1 LIHTSGIKN
10 VMTERGGITE
20 MKTLKGIIT
29 LCCIAALGAGIVT
42 FSVNADTWNKKTI
55 ITITEPMQIPGA
67 TLTPGKYVFKLM
79 DSSSN
84 RHIVQVF
91 NEDEKSVIN
100 TILAIPNQR
109 LQPTGKSE
117 FGFWEVPA
125 GNTPALRSWF
135 YPGDNFGHEFA
146 YPKQEATKLSAMVK
160 EEVPSLSEEEYS
172 QATKAAPEQAAAEV
186 KTPEP
191 QPVTP
196 APEVAVAET
205 PKPVETPAVVEQTPA
220 TPAPDTTPRTEPVQP
235 RRTETVTAADAT
247 LPDTASPLPFLGLL
261 GSVLVGVGAV
271 LRSLR
276 SRLS

>member
-1 LIHTSGIKN
+1 
-10 VMTERGGITE
+10 
-20 MKTLKGIIT
+20 MKTLKAIIS
-29 LCCIAALGAGIVT
+29 LCCVAALGAGIVALT
-42 FSVNADTWNKKTI
+42 VNADAWNKKTI

-146 YPKQEATKLSAMVK
+146 YPKQEATKLSSVVK
-160 EEVPSLSEEEYS
+160 EEVPSVSEEEYAK
-172 QATKAAPEQAAAEV
+172 ATKVTPAPEPAAEV

-191 QPVTP
+191 QAAPP
-196 APEVAVAET
+196 APEVAVVET
-205 PKPVETPAVVEQTPA
+205 PKPVETPAVVESQPA
-220 TPAPDTTPRTEPVQP
+220 TPAPRTQPEPRRSEPV
-235 RRTETVTAADAT
+235 TTVDNT
-247 LPDTASPLPFLGLL
+247 LPATASPLPVLGLL
-261 GSVLVGVGAV
+261 GFLSVGFGAA

-276 SRLS
+276 SWLA

>member
-1 LIHTSGIKN
+1 
-10 VMTERGGITE
+10 

-29 LCCIAALGAGIVT
+29 LCCIAALGAGIAALNL
-42 FSVNADTWNKKTI
+42 NADAWNKKTV

-91 NEDEKSVIN
+91 TEDEKSVIN

-146 YPKQEATKLSAMVK
+146 YPKQEATKLSAVVK
-160 EEVPSLSEEEYS
+160 EEVPSVAEEEYT
-172 QATKAAPEQAAAEV
+172 QATKVTPAPEPAAEV

-191 QPVTP
+191 QPAP
-196 APEVAVAET
+196 AAPEVAVVET
-205 PKPVETPAVVEQTPA
+205 PKPVETPAAPA
-220 TPAPDTTPRTEPVQP
+220 RTEPAPEP
-235 RRTETVTAADAT
+235 RRSEPVAAADDT
-247 LPDTASPLPFLGLL
+247 LPATASPLPVLGLL
-261 GSVLVGVGAV
+261 GFLSVGFGAL
-271 LRSLR
+271 LRTLR
-276 SRLS
+276 SRLF

>member
-1 LIHTSGIKN
+1 
-10 VMTERGGITE
+10 
-20 MKTLKGIIT
+20 MKTLKAIIS
-29 LCCIAALGAGIVT
+29 LCCVAALGAGIAALT
-42 FSVNADTWNKKTI
+42 ANADAWNKKTI
-55 ITITEPMQIPGA
+55 ITINEPMQIPGA

-146 YPKQEATKLSAMVK
+146 YPKQEATKLSSVVK
-160 EEVPSLSEEEYS
+160 EEVPSVSEEDYA
-172 QATKAAPEQAAAEV
+172 QATKVTPAPEPAAEV

-191 QPVTP
+191 QAPP
-196 APEVAVAET
+196 AAEVAVVET
-205 PKPVETPAVVEQTPA
+205 PKPVEAPAVVEQPA
-220 TPAPDTTPRTEPVQP
+220 PTPAPQPVRRSEP
-235 RRTETVTAADAT
+235 AAVADDT
-247 LPDTASPLPFLGLL
+247 LPATASPLPVLGLL
-261 GSVLVGVGAV
+261 GFFFVGFGAL
-271 LRSLR
+271 LRTLR
-276 SRLS
+276 NRLS

>member
-1 LIHTSGIKN
+1 
-10 VMTERGGITE
+10 
-20 MKTLKGIIT
+20 MKTLKGIIS
-29 LCCIAALGAGIVT
+29 LCCIAALGAGIAALN
-42 FSVNADTWNKKTI
+42 VNADAWNKKTV

-91 NEDEKSVIN
+91 TEDEKSVIN

-146 YPKQEATKLSAMVK
+146 YPKQEATKLSAVVK
-160 EEVPSLSEEEYS
+160 EEVPSVAEEEYT
-172 QATKAAPEQAAAEV
+172 QATKVTPEPAAEV

-191 QPVTP
+191 QPAP
-196 APEVAVAET
+196 AAPEVAET
-205 PKPVETPAVVEQTPA
+205 PKPVETPAVVE
-220 TPAPDTTPRTEPVQP
+220 PAPAAPARTEPVEP
-235 RRTETVTAADAT
+235 RRSEPVAATDDT
-247 LPDTASPLPFLGLL
+247 LPATASPLPVLGLL
-261 GSVLVGVGAV
+261 GFLSVGFGAL
-271 LRSLR
+271 LRTLR
-276 SRLS
+276 SRLF

>member
-1 LIHTSGIKN
+1 
-10 VMTERGGITE
+10 

-29 LCCIAALGAGIVT
+29 LCCIAALGAGIAT
-42 FSVNADTWNKKTI
+42 FSVNADPWNKKTI
-55 ITITEPMQIPGA
+55 ITITEPLQIPGA

-135 YPGDNFGHEFA
+135 YPGDNFGQEFA
-146 YPKQEATKLSAMVK
+146 YPKQEATKLSALVK
-160 EEVPSLSEEEYS
+160 EEVPSLSDEEY
-172 QATKAAPEQAAAEV
+172 
-186 KTPEP
+186 
-191 QPVTP
+191 
-196 APEVAVAET
+196 
-205 PKPVETPAVVEQTPA
+205 
-220 TPAPDTTPRTEPVQP
+220 
-235 RRTETVTAADAT
+235 
-247 LPDTASPLPFLGLL
+247 
-261 GSVLVGVGAV
+261 
-271 LRSLR
+271 
-276 SRLS
+276 

>member
-1 LIHTSGIKN
+1 
-10 VMTERGGITE
+10 

-29 LCCIAALGAGIVT
+29 LCCIAAIGAGIAA
-42 FSVNADTWNKKTI
+42 SDVNADTWNKKTV
-55 ITITEPMQIPGA
+55 ITITESMQIPGA

-91 NEDEKSVIN
+91 NEDETSVIN

-109 LQPTGKSE
+109 LRPTGKSE

-135 YPGDNFGHEFA
+135 YPGDNFGQEFA

-160 EEVPSLSEEEYS
+160 EEVPSVSDEEFA
-172 QATKAAPEQAAAEV
+172 QATKVTPAPEPAAEV

-205 PKPVETPAVVEQTPA
+205 PKPVETPAVVA
-220 TPAPDTTPRTEPVQP
+220 TPAPDPAPRTEPVEP
-235 RRTETVTAADAT
+235 RRSEPVAAVDDT
-247 LPDTASPLPFLGLL
+247 LPATASPLPILGLL
-261 GSVLVGVGAV
+261 GFLFVGFGAI

-276 SRLS
+276 SGLS

>member
-1 LIHTSGIKN
+1 
-10 VMTERGGITE
+10 
-20 MKTLKGIIT
+20 MKTLKRIIT
-29 LCCIAALGAGIVT
+29 LCCIAALGAGIAALN
-42 FSVNADTWNKKTI
+42 VNADAWNKKTV

-91 NEDEKSVIN
+91 TEDEKSVIN
-100 TILAIPNQR
+100 TVLAIPNQR

-160 EEVPSLSEEEYS
+160 EEVPSVSDEEYA
-172 QATKAAPEQAAAEV
+172 QATKVTPAPEPAAEV

-196 APEVAVAET
+196 APEVAVAEA
-205 PKPVETPAVVEQTPA
+205 PKPVETPAPVA
-220 TPAPDTTPRTEPVQP
+220 APAPDPTPRTEPVEP
-235 RRTETVTAADAT
+235 RRSEPVAAVDDT
-247 LPDTASPLPFLGLL
+247 LPATASPLPVLGLL
-261 GSVLVGVGAV
+261 GFLSVGFGAI
-271 LRSLR
+271 LRSFR

>member
-1 LIHTSGIKN
+1 
-10 VMTERGGITE
+10 

-29 LCCIAALGAGIVT
+29 LCCIAALGAGIALN
-42 FSVNADTWNKKTI
+42 VNADAWNKKTI
-55 ITITEPMQIPGA
+55 ITISEPMQIPGA

-91 NEDEKSVIN
+91 TEDEKRVIN

-135 YPGDNFGHEFA
+135 YPGDNSGHEFA
-146 YPKQEATKLSAMVK
+146 YPKQEATKLSAVVK
-160 EEVPSLSEEEYS
+160 EEVPSLSDEEYA
-172 QATKAAPEQAAAEV
+172 QATKPAPAPEQV

-205 PKPVETPAVVEQTPA
+205 PKPVETPVVEQ
-220 TPAPDTTPRTEPVQP
+220 PAPAPVEATRSEP
-235 RRTETVTAADAT
+235 AAAVDDT
-247 LPDTASPLPFLGLL
+247 LPATASPLPVLGLL
-261 GSVLVGVGAV
+261 GFLFVGFGAL
-271 LRSLR
+271 LRTLR

>member
-1 LIHTSGIKN
+1 
-10 VMTERGGITE
+10 
-20 MKTLKGIIT
+20 MKTLKGIST
-29 LCCIAALGAGIVT
+29 LCCIAALGAGIGLN
-42 FSVNADTWNKKTI
+42 VNADAWNKKTI

-67 TLTPGKYVFKLM
+67 PLTPGKYVFKLM

-91 NEDEKSVIN
+91 TEDETSVIN

-135 YPGDNFGHEFA
+135 YPGDNLGHEFA
-146 YPKQEATKLSAMVK
+146 YPKQEATKLSAVVK
-160 EEVPSLSEEEYS
+160 EEVPSVAEQEYA
-172 QATKAAPEQAAAEV
+172 QATKVTPVAEQASTEV

-196 APEVAVAET
+196 SPQVAVAERR
-205 PKPVETPAVVEQTPA
+205 KPVETPAVVEQPA
-220 TPAPDTTPRTEPVQP
+220 TTPAPQPVEARRSEPV
-235 RRTETVTAADAT
+235 AAVDDT
-247 LPDTASPLPFLGLL
+247 LPATASPLPILGLL
-261 GSVLVGVGAV
+261 GFLSVGFGA
-271 LRSLR
+271 LMRTLR

>member
-1 LIHTSGIKN
+1 
-10 VMTERGGITE
+10 
-20 MKTLKGIIT
+20 MKSLKGIIT
-29 LCCIAALGAGIVT
+29 LCCIAALGAGIAALD
-42 FSVNADTWNKKTI
+42 VNADTWNKKTV

-91 NEDEKSVIN
+91 TEDEKSVIN

-109 LQPTGKSE
+109 LRPTGKSE

-135 YPGDNFGHEFA
+135 YPGDNSGQEFA
-146 YPKQEATKLSAMVK
+146 YPKQEATKLSAIVK
-160 EEVPSLSEEEYS
+160 EEVPSVSDEEYA
-172 QATKAAPEQAAAEV
+172 QATKVTPAPEPAAAEV

-205 PKPVETPAVVEQTPA
+205 PKPVETPAVVEQPAA
-220 TPAPDTTPRTEPVQP
+220 TPAPAPVETRRSEPV
-235 RRTETVTAADAT
+235 AAVDDT
-247 LPDTASPLPFLGLL
+247 LPATASPLPVLGLL
-261 GSVLVGVGAV
+261 GFLFVGFGAI
-271 LRSLR
+271 LRALR

>member
-1 LIHTSGIKN
+1 
-10 VMTERGGITE
+10 

-29 LCCIAALGAGIVT
+29 LCCIAALGAGIAALN
-42 FSVNADTWNKKTI
+42 VNADAWNKKTI

-91 NEDEKSVIN
+91 TEDEKRVIN
-100 TILAIPNQR
+100 TILAIPNLR

-125 GNTPALRSWF
+125 GSTPALRSWF
-135 YPGDNFGHEFA
+135 YPGDNSGHEFA
-146 YPKQEATKLSAMVK
+146 YPKQEATKLSAVVK
-160 EEVPSLSEEEYS
+160 EEVPSLSEAEYT
-172 QATKAAPEQAAAEV
+172 QATKVTPAPEQAEV

-205 PKPVETPAVVEQTPA
+205 PKPVETPAVVETPAA
-220 TPAPDTTPRTEPVQP
+220 TPAPQPEP
-235 RRTETVTAADAT
+235 RRSEPAASVNDT
-247 LPDTASPLPFLGLL
+247 LPATASPLPVLGLL
-261 GSVLVGVGAV
+261 GFLSVGFGGL
-271 LRSLR
+271 LRTLR

>member
-1 LIHTSGIKN
+1 
-10 VMTERGGITE
+10 

-29 LCCIAALGAGIVT
+29 LCCIAALGAGIAALN
-42 FSVNADTWNKKTI
+42 VNADAWNKKTI

-91 NEDEKSVIN
+91 TEDEKRVIN
-100 TILAIPNQR
+100 TILAIPNLR

-125 GNTPALRSWF
+125 GSTPALRSWF
-135 YPGDNFGHEFA
+135 YPGDNSGHEFA
-146 YPKQEATKLSAMVK
+146 YPKQEATKLSAVVK
-160 EEVPSLSEEEYS
+160 EEVPSLSEAEYV
-172 QATKAAPEQAAAEV
+172 QATKVTPATEQAEV

-205 PKPVETPAVVEQTPA
+205 PKPVETPAVVE
-220 TPAPDTTPRTEPVQP
+220 TPAPQPEP
-235 RRTETVTAADAT
+235 RRSEPAASVNDT
-247 LPDTASPLPFLGLL
+247 LPATASPLPVLGLL
-261 GSVLVGVGAV
+261 GFLFVGFGAL
-271 LRSLR
+271 LRTLR
-276 SRLS
+276 SRLF

>member
-1 LIHTSGIKN
+1 
-10 VMTERGGITE
+10 
-20 MKTLKGIIT
+20 MKTLKAIIT
-29 LCCIAALGAGIVT
+29 LCCIAAIGAGIAALDVT
-42 FSVNADTWNKKTI
+42 ADTWNKKTV

-91 NEDEKSVIN
+91 NEDETSVIN

-109 LQPTGKSE
+109 LRPTGKSE

-135 YPGDNFGHEFA
+135 YPGDNFGQEFA
-146 YPKQEATKLSAMVK
+146 YPKQEATKLSAVVK
-160 EEVPSLSEEEYS
+160 EEVPSLSDEDYA
-172 QATKAAPEQAAAEV
+172 QATKAPEPAATAEV

-191 QPVTP
+191 APP
-196 APEVAVAET
+196 APEVAVVET
-205 PKPVETPAVVEQTPA
+205 PKPVETPAVVE
-220 TPAPDTTPRTEPVQP
+220 PAPAAPRSEPVA
-235 RRTETVTAADAT
+235 AADDT
-247 LPDTASPLPFLGLL
+247 LPATASPLPVLGLL
-261 GSVLVGVGAV
+261 GFLSVGLGGL
-271 LRSLR
+271 LRTLR

>member
-1 LIHTSGIKN
+1 
-10 VMTERGGITE
+10 

-29 LCCIAALGAGIVT
+29 LCCIAALGAGIAT
-42 FSVNADTWNKKTI
+42 FTINADTWNKKTI

-91 NEDEKSVIN
+91 TEDEKSVIN

-135 YPGDNFGHEFA
+135 YPGDNSGHEFA
-146 YPKQEATKLSAMVK
+146 YPKQEATKLSAVVK
-160 EEVPSLSEEEYS
+160 EEVPSLSEEEYT
-172 QATKAAPEQAAAEV
+172 QATKVTPAPEPAVAEV

-205 PKPVETPAVVEQTPA
+205 PKPVETPAVVE
-220 TPAPDTTPRTEPVQP
+220 PAPAAPARTEPVEP
-235 RRTETVTAADAT
+235 RRSEPVAATDDT
-247 LPDTASPLPFLGLL
+247 LPATASPLPVLGLL
-261 GSVLVGVGAV
+261 GFLFVGFGAI

>member
-1 LIHTSGIKN
+1 
-10 VMTERGGITE
+10 

-29 LCCIAALGAGIVT
+29 LCCIAALGAGIAT
-42 FSVNADTWNKKTI
+42 FSVNADTWNKKTV
-55 ITITEPMQIPGA
+55 ITITDAMQIPGA
-67 TLTPGKYVFKLM
+67 TLTPGKYVLKLM

-91 NEDEKSVIN
+91 TEDEKSVIN

-109 LQPTGKSE
+109 LRPTGKSE

-160 EEVPSLSEEEYS
+160 EEVPSVSDEEFA
-172 QATKAAPEQAAAEV
+172 QATKVTPAPEPVAEV

-196 APEVAVAET
+196 APEVAVAEA
-205 PKPVETPAVVEQTPA
+205 PKPVETPAPVA
-220 TPAPDTTPRTEPVQP
+220 APAPDPTPRTEPVEP
-235 RRTETVTAADAT
+235 RRSEPVAAVDDT
-247 LPDTASPLPFLGLL
+247 LPATASPLPVLGLL
-261 GSVLVGVGAV
+261 GFLSVGFGAI
-271 LRSLR
+271 LRSFR

>member
-1 LIHTSGIKN
+1 
-10 VMTERGGITE
+10 
-20 MKTLKGIIT
+20 MKTLKAIIS
-29 LCCIAALGAGIVT
+29 LCCVAALGAGIAALT
-42 FSVNADTWNKKTI
+42 VNADAWNKKTI
-55 ITITEPMQIPGA
+55 ITINEPMQIPGA

-146 YPKQEATKLSAMVK
+146 YPKQEATKLSSVVK
-160 EEVPSLSEEEYS
+160 EEVPSVSEEEYA
-172 QATKAAPEQAAAEV
+172 QATKVTPAPEPAAEV

-191 QPVTP
+191 QAAPP
-196 APEVAVAET
+196 APEVAVVET
-205 PKPVETPAVVEQTPA
+205 PKPVETPAAVEQPAA
-220 TPAPDTTPRTEPVQP
+220 TPAPRPVEPRRSEPVA
-235 RRTETVTAADAT
+235 AADT
-247 LPDTASPLPFLGLL
+247 LPATASPLPVLGLL
-261 GSVLVGVGAV
+261 GFLSVGFGAAV
-271 LRSLR
+271 RTLRSW
-276 SRLS
+276 LS

>member
-1 LIHTSGIKN
+1 
-10 VMTERGGITE
+10 

-29 LCCIAALGAGIVT
+29 LCCIAALGAGIAALN
-42 FSVNADTWNKKTI
+42 VNADAWNKKTI
-55 ITITEPMQIPGA
+55 ITINEPMQIPGA

-91 NEDEKSVIN
+91 NEDEKTVFN

-146 YPKQEATKLSAMVK
+146 YPKQEATKLSSVVK
-160 EEVPSLSEEEYS
+160 EEVPSVSEEDYA
-172 QATKAAPEQAAAEV
+172 QATKVSPAPEPAAAAEV

-191 QPVTP
+191 QPAP
-196 APEVAVAET
+196 AAPEVAVVET
-205 PKPVETPAVVEQTPA
+205 PKPVETPAVVE
-220 TPAPDTTPRTEPVQP
+220 PAPAAPARTEPVEP
-235 RRTETVTAADAT
+235 RRSEPVAATDDT
-247 LPDTASPLPFLGLL
+247 LPATASPLPVLGLL
-261 GSVLVGVGAV
+261 GFVSIGFGAL
-271 LRSLR
+271 LRTLR

>member
-1 LIHTSGIKN
+1 
-10 VMTERGGITE
+10 

-29 LCCIAALGAGIVT
+29 LCCIAALGAGIAALN
-42 FSVNADTWNKKTI
+42 VNADAWNKKTI

-146 YPKQEATKLSAMVK
+146 YPKQEATKLSAVVK
-160 EEVPSLSEEEYS
+160 EEVPSVAEEEYN
-172 QATKAAPEQAAAEV
+172 QATKVTPASTEV

-205 PKPVETPAVVEQTPA
+205 PKPVEAPAVVEQPAA
-220 TPAPDTTPRTEPVQP
+220 TPAPQPVEARRSEP
-235 RRTETVTAADAT
+235 AAAVDDT
-247 LPDTASPLPFLGLL
+247 LPATASPLPVLGLL
-261 GSVLVGVGAV
+261 GFLSVGFGAL

-276 SRLS
+276 SWLS

>member
-1 LIHTSGIKN
+1 
-10 VMTERGGITE
+10 

-29 LCCIAALGAGIVT
+29 LCCIAALGAAIAT
-42 FSVNADTWNKKTI
+42 INVNADPWNKKTI

-67 TLTPGKYVFKLM
+67 RLTPGKYVFKLM

-91 NEDEKSVIN
+91 NEDQTTVIN

-125 GNTPALRSWF
+125 GSTPALRSWF
-135 YPGDNFGHEFA
+135 YPGDNFGQEFA
-146 YPKQEATKLSAMVK
+146 YPKQEATKLSATVK
-160 EEVPSLSEEEYS
+160 QEVPSFSEEEYAQYAKVPS
-172 QATKAAPEQAAAEV
+172 SEQASTEV

-191 QPVTP
+191 QPQPATP

-205 PKPVETPAVVEQTPA
+205 PKPVETPAR
-220 TPAPDTTPRTEPVQP
+220 APEPVEP
-235 RRTETVTAADAT
+235 RPTETRTAVDDT
-247 LPDTASPLPFLGLL
+247 LPATASPLPVLGVLGLL
-261 GSVLVGVGAV
+261 SVGLGAAV
-271 LRSLR
+271 RTLR
-276 SRLS
+276 SRLY

>member
-1 LIHTSGIKN
+1 
-10 VMTERGGITE
+10 
-20 MKTLKGIIT
+20 MKTLKGIIS
-29 LCCIAALGAGIVT
+29 LCCIAALGAGIAALN
-42 FSVNADTWNKKTI
+42 VNADAWNKKTI

-91 NEDEKSVIN
+91 TEDEKSVIN

-146 YPKQEATKLSAMVK
+146 YPKQEATKLSAVVK
-160 EEVPSLSEEEYS
+160 EEVPSVAEEEYT
-172 QATKAAPEQAAAEV
+172 QATKVTPAPEPVAEV

-191 QPVTP
+191 QPAP
-196 APEVAVAET
+196 AAPEVAVVET
-205 PKPVETPAVVEQTPA
+205 PKPVETPAAPA
-220 TPAPDTTPRTEPVQP
+220 RTEPVEP
-235 RRTETVTAADAT
+235 RRSEPVAATDHT
-247 LPDTASPLPFLGLL
+247 LPATASPLPLLGLL
-261 GSVLVGVGAV
+261 GFLSVGFGAL
-271 LRSLR
+271 LRTLR
-276 SRLS
+276 SRLL

>member
-1 LIHTSGIKN
+1 
-10 VMTERGGITE
+10 
-20 MKTLKGIIT
+20 MKTLKAIIS
-29 LCCIAALGAGIVT
+29 LCCVAALGAGIAALN
-42 FSVNADTWNKKTI
+42 VNADAWNKKTT
-55 ITITEPMQIPGA
+55 ITISEPLQIPGA

-91 NEDEKSVIN
+91 NEDEKTVIN

-109 LQPTGKSE
+109 LHPTGKSE

-135 YPGDNFGHEFA
+135 YPGDNFGQEFA

-160 EEVPSLSEEEYS
+160 EEVPSLSEEEYA
-172 QATKAAPEQAAAEV
+172 QATNVTPAPEQAAAEA

-191 QPVTP
+191 QPVAP

-205 PKPVETPAVVEQTPA
+205 PKPVEKPAVVEPA
-220 TPAPDTTPRTEPVQP
+220 AAPAPQPVEP
-235 RRTETVTAADAT
+235 RRSEPIAAVDST
-247 LPDTASPLPFLGLL
+247 LPATASPLPVLGLL
-261 GSVLVGVGAV
+261 GFLSVGFGAA

-276 SRLS
+276 GWLS

>member
-1 LIHTSGIKN
+1 
-10 VMTERGGITE
+10 

-29 LCCIAALGAGIVT
+29 LCCLAALGAGIAT

-79 DSSSN
+79 DSLSN

-91 NEDEKSVIN
+91 NEDEKTVIN

-109 LQPTGKSE
+109 LRPTGKSE

-135 YPGDNFGHEFA
+135 YPGDNFGQEFA

-160 EEVPSLSEEEYS
+160 EEVPSLSDEEYA
-172 QATKAAPEQAAAEV
+172 QTTTVTPAPEPAAAEV

-191 QPVTP
+191 QP
-196 APEVAVAET
+196 APEVAVVET
-205 PKPVETPAVVEQTPA
+205 PKPVDTPAVVEQPAA
-220 TPAPDTTPRTEPVQP
+220 TPAPDPTPRTEPMEP
-235 RRTETVTAADAT
+235 RRSEPVAAVDDT
-247 LPDTASPLPFLGLL
+247 LPATASPLPVLGLL
-261 GSVLVGVGAV
+261 GFLSVGFGAI

>member
-1 LIHTSGIKN
+1 
-10 VMTERGGITE
+10 
-20 MKTLKGIIT
+20 MKTLKGMIT
-29 LCCIAALGAGIVT
+29 LCCITALGAGIAT

-91 NEDEKSVIN
+91 NEDEKTVIN

-135 YPGDNFGHEFA
+135 YPGDNFGQEFA

-160 EEVPSLSEEEYS
+160 EEVPSLSDEEYA
-172 QATKAAPEQAAAEV
+172 QATQVTPAPEQAAAAEV
-186 KTPEP
+186 KSPEP
-191 QPVTP
+191 QPAPP
-196 APEVAVAET
+196 APEVAVVET
-205 PKPVETPAVVEQTPA
+205 PKPVETPAVAEPQPA
-220 TPAPDTTPRTEPVQP
+220 TPAPDTTARTEPVEP
-235 RRTETVTAADAT
+235 RRSEPVAAVDDT
-247 LPDTASPLPFLGLL
+247 LPATASPLPVLGLL
-261 GSVLVGVGAV
+261 GFLSVGFGTI

-276 SRLS
+276 NRLS